1 MQYARNMFVSQRQ
14 SRTCQSLLGKHGTYF
29 YTLGFCATDPN
40 VKGSRTE
47 AYADMINRDR
57 RRWEKAD
64 RDKDGRL
71 SKEEFMDFLHPEDTE
86 HMRDIV
92 VMVSIMHSLCVCV
105 GKALL

>member
-1 MQYARNMFVSQRQ
+1 MQGMCLQELLSVIARQAQDCF
-14 SRTCQSLLGKHGTYF
+14 CI
-29 YTLGFCATDPN
+29 LGFCATDPN

-92 VMVSIMHSLCVCV
+92 VMVSIIVCVC
-105 GKALL
+105 G